1 MEDSEEKHLKRKIK
15 ILLLMADNEGDK
27 KENHKFLFEFQC
39 FREEHTD
46 IEIPSV
52 LREAVWNAEYELKME
67 ELSVFKKDS
76 AMEWSETTAVVVRDN
91 DDRRVREM
99 FCERDRYWRPLF
111 GYKERD
117 KLAMEYCK
125 CNECTFITKKR
136 ILREEGL
143 GDITREEFSRSIAG
157 KKQQECTKSDYF
169 LPYAE
174 RDDDLGVY
182 PPDEH
187 YIQVTV
193 PALEEGMKAMEEERK
208 FG

>member
-111 GYKERD
+111 GYK
-117 KLAMEYCK
+117 
-125 CNECTFITKKR
+125 
-136 ILREEGL
+136 
-143 GDITREEFSRSIAG
+143 
-157 KKQQECTKSDYF
+157 
-169 LPYAE
+169 
-174 RDDDLGVY
+174 
-182 PPDEH
+182 
-187 YIQVTV
+187 
-193 PALEEGMKAMEEERK
+193 
-208 FG
+208 